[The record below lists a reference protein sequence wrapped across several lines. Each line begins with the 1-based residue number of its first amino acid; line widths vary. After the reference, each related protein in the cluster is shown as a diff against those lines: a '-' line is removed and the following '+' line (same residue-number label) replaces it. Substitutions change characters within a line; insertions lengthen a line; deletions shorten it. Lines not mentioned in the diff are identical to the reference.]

1 MSRSRG
7 GRSHARM
14 LSFGGKFQ
22 MLKAGF
28 SSVKGERGQLSTLVS
43 KQLSSYE
50 RLTRL
55 AHPIQ
60 NKVVKFPA
68 SLGNRRIFMLTGAC
82 HLQHCRFPQVIQLD
96 KTTHRLSLG
105 KERCPGAGGLNEA
118 MVQCPLILLFF
129 SKLNLLD
136 LDKSRHCL
144 QNCCQNR
151 L

>member
-1 MSRSRG
+1 
-7 GRSHARM
+7 
-14 LSFGGKFQ
+14 
-22 MLKAGF
+22 
-28 SSVKGERGQLSTLVS
+28 
-43 KQLSSYE
+43 
-50 RLTRL
+50 
-55 AHPIQ
+55 
-60 NKVVKFPA
+60 
-68 SLGNRRIFMLTGAC
+68 MLTGAC

-105 KERCPGAGGLNEA
+105 KERCTEAGGLNEA

-129 SKLNLLD
+129 SKLDLLD